1 MNYIDTLFGI
11 ERLLR
16 CLKYLH
22 LKMIWKCTFD
32 EMTLLENGKFN
43 IVSATMPVI
52 EILYFKP
59 FVRDLGDCDSQLIVG
74 VWCFALA
81 SKNVRMVGRFFFY
94 HSAAVTK
101 NCWFS
106 NRKWLFWIFHW
117 FFGRIFW

>member
-1 MNYIDTLFGI
+1 
-11 ERLLR
+11 
-16 CLKYLH
+16 
-22 LKMIWKCTFD
+22 MIWKCTFD

-81 SKNVRMVGRFFFY
+81 SKNVRMVGRFFFIIQLLLQKIVGFRIENDY
-94 HSAAVTK
+94 FEFFTD
-101 NCWFS
+101 FS
-106 NRKWLFWIFHW
+106 DV
-117 FFGRIFW
+117 FFGKKNTSF